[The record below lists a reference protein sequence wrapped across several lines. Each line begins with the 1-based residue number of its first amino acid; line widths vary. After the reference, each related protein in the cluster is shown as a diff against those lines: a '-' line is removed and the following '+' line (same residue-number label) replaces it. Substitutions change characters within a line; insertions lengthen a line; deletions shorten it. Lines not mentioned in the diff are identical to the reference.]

1 MVHQLGVSSMYVI
14 IDLNIY
20 SNPPAEAGIWC
31 IRIRRWLMAVPRP
44 GDQIELAD
52 GWASRCVK
60 DTTFMADGRV
70 IVSLEPVK
78 TGNPDVLREKH
89 TLVDAHDWRWIG
101 SCLLYTSDAADDL
114 LCVDLGGRRII
125 KKKNTKTY

>member
-1 MVHQLGVSSMYVI
+1 MRLSRISPITVTLNVHQLGVSSMYVI

-101 SCLLYTSDAADDL
+101 RYPDKS
-114 LCVDLGGRRII
+114 
-125 KKKNTKTY
+125 